1 LPAPHERNEDSGL
14 AWEALTETIGEIAL
28 NETGPENIRRRIS
41 LRTARM
47 EALSDGIFSIAA
59 TLLVLELTIPAVTS
73 KDVGHQLVEQ
83 WPIYV
88 AYLVSF
94 ATIGNAWLNHSVI
107 TEYLD
112 RANAILLRLNLTLLF
127 FVSVLPFP
135 THMLAEYLTNEG
147 DERIAVTVYGLNLL
161 AISGFIAIVWH
172 YALWQRLVTKDNS
185 EDDVRALTAKLD
197 PSLVSYAVVIGLGLW
212 EPKVAVILYL
222 VIALFM
228 IIPFRSVLREARR
241 KKGS

>member
-1 LPAPHERNEDSGL
+1 MS
-14 AWEALTETIGEIAL
+14 
-28 NETGPENIRRRIS
+28 ETGRDDVRRRMS
-41 LRTARM
+41 LRTTRM
-47 EALSDGIFSIAA
+47 EALSDGIFAIAA
-59 TLLVLELTIPAVTS
+59 TLLVLDLTIPAVTS
-73 KDVGHQLVEQ
+73 KDVGQGLVDQ
-83 WPIYV
+83 WPSYV

-112 RANAILLRLNLTLLF
+112 QADAILLRLNLALLF
-127 FVSVLPFP
+127 FASVLPFP
-135 THMLAEYLTNEG
+135 THMLAEYLSNVG

-161 AISGFIAIVWH
+161 AISAFIAIVWH

-197 PSLVSYAVVIGLGLW
+197 PSLVSYAIVIGLGLW
-212 EPKVAVILYL
+212 QPKIAVVLYL

-228 IIPFRSVLREARR
+228 IIPFRSVLRQARR
-241 KKGS
+241 KRRS